1 MATQRIVIEAVNKTG
16 AALGKVQKDLQGI
29 NTATNSLSS
38 GFSRL
43 QTLIVGAAA
52 AFGGLKVAQGF
63 LDTARQLENL
73 GIQLK
78 FITGS
83 AEEGAKALDIVKTA
97 AANSAFQL
105 AEMAQA
111 SPLLLTVADSTEELN
126 ELLAI
131 TGDLAVASGLDFV
144 TTAEQIQRS
153 FSGGIAAA
161 DLFRERGI
169 KALLGFQEGVQY
181 TAEET
186 KRLITEGFENGTFA
200 IAGAAAEMATSFDG
214 AISMLQDGLFQFQAQ
229 VMDSGP
235 FEMLK
240 STVALAVEAI
250 GDNFGSIQDA
260 ATGMGQKIVS
270 VVEGMVVG
278 FGVLLDAISPVFK
291 FIRSAVNGLI
301 EFTNGLPPTIKTL
314 GIIGFLA
321 LGLKG
326 KIIVATIGLVID
338 NVKELFSGFLK
349 FVGNITRKI
358 ANAADAIG
366 LDSLAGKMR
375 NFADD
380 ITNKADQL
388 GEDLKRTIT
397 TLDDLVNE
405 NIGKIP
411 GFPEPEAMGKYETM
425 FRGFLGRI
433 QQITDERYKKQLE
446 QDKTTSEKQ
455 VQTQQ
460 EALSKEQ
467 QILEKKLIQLQEAL
481 MSEVETIENTRKKQ
495 LEIIEQNLKEQ
506 IITEKEAQNLRIKVN
521 AEADEKIN
529 AFKQQALDEATAQ
542 TKKALEMQAKAEEA
556 LHDLKVELYNTEE
569 DNIRDAYAN
578 RLKIV
583 EDALDQEIIAEAE
596 AAKIKTDLNKKMA
609 AEIAKVN
616 KELARQQQLEALMA
630 EGRTKEQAESI
641 LEFENKT
648 ATEKSLFAIQ
658 KGRETFEALGTMNRQ
673 AFQAYKAFAIAE
685 AIVSTYQGAAK
696 ALGAFPPPFNFIAA
710 AAVVA
715 QGLAQVNQIKS
726 ANYSGRA
733 MGGPVGA
740 GQTYMVGERGPETFR
755 APAGGGTIIPNGQG
769 GGAVNVNFTVNAID
783 AQSFNGALAK
793 QRNTIVNIVNEAVN
807 NTGRRAITAY

>member
-1 MATQRIVIEAVNKTG
+1 MQ
-16 AALGKVQKDLQGI
+16 
-29 NTATNSLSS
+29 
-38 GFSRL
+38 FS
-43 QTLIVGAAA
+43 
-52 AFGGLKVAQGF
+52 
-63 LDTARQLENL
+63 
-73 GIQLK
+73 
-78 FITGS
+78 
-83 AEEGAKALDIVKTA
+83 
-97 AANSAFQL
+97 
-105 AEMAQA
+105 
-111 SPLLLTVADSTEELN
+111 
-126 ELLAI
+126 
-131 TGDLAVASGLDFV
+131 
-144 TTAEQIQRS
+144 
-153 FSGGIAAA
+153 
-161 DLFRERGI
+161 
-169 KALLGFQEGVQY
+169 
-181 TAEET
+181 AEET
-186 KRLITEGFENGTFA
+186 KRIITEGFENGAFA

-214 AISMLQDGLFQFQAQ
+214 AVSMLQDGLFQFQAQ

-240 STVALAVEAI
+240 STIALAVEAI

-270 VVEGMVVG
+270 VVEGIVIG

-291 FIRSAVNGLI
+291 FVRSSVNGLV
-301 EFTNGLPPTIKTL
+301 EFTNALPPTIKTL

-338 NVKELFSGFLK
+338 NVQTLFSGFLK

-358 ANAADAIG
+358 ANAAEAIG
-366 LDSLAGKMR
+366 LDSLASKMR
-375 NFADD
+375 GFADD

-388 GEDLKRTIT
+388 GEDLKKTIT
-397 TLDDLVNE
+397 TLDDLVNT

-411 GFPEPEAMGKYETM
+411 GFPEPEAMGKYETL

-433 QQITDERYKKQLE
+433 QQITDERYKKQQE
-446 QDKTTSEKQ
+446 QDETAAEAQ

-495 LEIIEQNLKEQ
+495 LDIIEKNLKEQ
-506 IITEKEAQNLRIKVN
+506 IITEQEAQDLRVKVN

-529 AFKQQALDEATAQ
+529 AFKQQALDEATRQ

-583 EDALDQEIIAEAE
+583 EDALNQEIIAEAE
-596 AAKIKTDLNKKMA
+596 AAKIKADLNKKMA
-609 AEIAKVN
+609 AEIAKIN
-616 KELARQQQLEALMA
+616 KEAARERRIEALMEA
-630 EGRTKEQAESI
+630 GRTKEQAESL

-648 ATEKSLFAIQ
+648 NAEKSIFAIQ
-658 KGRETFEALGTMNRQ
+658 KGKETFEALGTMNRK

-710 AAVVA
+710 AAVIA
-715 QGLAQVNQIKS
+715 QGFAQVNQIKS
-726 ANYSGRA
+726 ANYSGRQ

-769 GGAVNVNFTVNAID
+769 GGVNVNFTVNAID
-783 AQSFNGALAK
+783 AQSFNSALSR
-793 QRNTIVNIVNEAVN
+793 QRNTIVGIVNEAVN

>member
-1 MATQRIVIEAVNKTG
+1 MATQKIIIEAVNKTG
-16 AALGKVQKDLQGI
+16 AALGKIQNDLKGI

-52 AFGGLKVAQGF
+52 AFGGLKVASGF

-83 AEEGAKALDIVKTA
+83 AEEGAKALNIVKSA

-169 KALLGFQEGVQY
+169 KALLGFQEGVQFS
-181 TAEET
+181 AEET
-186 KRLITEGFENGTFA
+186 KRIITEGFENGAFA

-214 AISMLQDGLFQFQAQ
+214 AVSMLQDGLFQFQAQ

-240 STVALAVEAI
+240 STIALAVEAI

-270 VVEGMVVG
+270 VVEGIVIG

-291 FIRSAVNGLI
+291 FVRSSVNGLV
-301 EFTNGLPPTIKTL
+301 EFTNALPPTIKTL

-338 NVKELFSGFLK
+338 NVQTLFSGFLK

-358 ANAADAIG
+358 ANAAEAIG
-366 LDSLAGKMR
+366 LDSLASKMR
-375 NFADD
+375 GFADD

-388 GEDLKRTIT
+388 GEDLKKTIT
-397 TLDDLVNE
+397 TLDDLVNT

-411 GFPEPEAMGKYETM
+411 GFPEPEAMGKYETL

-433 QQITDERYKKQLE
+433 QQITDERYKKQQE
-446 QDKTTSEKQ
+446 QDETAAEAQ

-495 LEIIEQNLKEQ
+495 LDIIEKNLKEQ
-506 IITEKEAQNLRIKVN
+506 IITEQEAQDLRVKVN

-583 EDALDQEIIAEAE
+583 EDALNQEIIAEAE
-596 AAKIKTDLNKKMA
+596 AAKIKADLNKKMA
-609 AEIAKVN
+609 AEIAKIN
-616 KELARQQQLEALMA
+616 KEAARERRIEALMEA
-630 EGRTKEQAESI
+630 GRTKEQAESL

-648 ATEKSLFAIQ
+648 NAEKSIFAIQ
-658 KGRETFEALGTMNRQ
+658 KGKETFEALGTMNRK

-710 AAVVA
+710 AAVIA
-715 QGLAQVNQIKS
+715 QGFAQVNQIKS
-726 ANYSGRA
+726 ANYSGRQ

-769 GGAVNVNFTVNAID
+769 GGVNVNFTVNAID
-783 AQSFNGALAK
+783 AQSFNSALSR
-793 QRNTIVNIVNEAVN
+793 QRNTIVGIVNEAVN

>member
-1 MATQRIVIEAVNKTG
+1 MATEQLIIEAVNKTG
-16 AALGKVQKDLQGI
+16 PALGKLQKDLRGV

-52 AFGGLKVAQGF
+52 AFGGLKVASGF

-83 AEEGAKALDIVKTA
+83 AEEGAKALNIVKSA

-169 KALLGFQEGVQY
+169 KSLLGFQEGVQF

-186 KRLITEGFENGTFA
+186 KRIITEGFENGAFA

-214 AISMLQDGLFQFQAQ
+214 AISMLQDGLFQFQAA
-229 VMDSGP
+229 VMDAGP
-235 FEMLK
+235 FEFLK
-240 STVALAVEAI
+240 STIALAVEAI

-270 VVEGMVVG
+270 VVKGMVVG

-291 FIRSAVNGLI
+291 FVRSSVNGLV
-301 EFTNGLPPTIKTL
+301 EFTNALPPTIKTL

-338 NVKELFSGFLK
+338 NVQTLFSGFLK

-358 ANAADAIG
+358 ANAAEAIG
-366 LDSLAGKMR
+366 LDSLASKMR
-375 NFADD
+375 GFADD

-388 GEDLKRTIT
+388 GEDLKKTIT
-397 TLDDLVNE
+397 TLDDLVNT

-411 GFPEPEAMGKYETM
+411 GFPEPEAMGKYESM
-425 FRGFLGRI
+425 FRAFLGRI
-433 QQITDERYKKQLE
+433 EMISDERYKKQLE

-495 LEIIEQNLKEQ
+495 LDIIEKNLKEQ
-506 IITEKEAQNLRIKVN
+506 IITEQEAQDLRVKVN

-583 EDALDQEIIAEAE
+583 ENALDQEIIAEAE

-609 AEIAKVN
+609 DEIAKIN
-616 KELARQQQLEALMA
+616 KEAARQRRLEALMD
-630 EGRTKEQAESI
+630 EGRTKEQAESM

-648 ATEKSLFAIQ
+648 NAEKSIFAIQ
-658 KGRETFEALGTMNRQ
+658 KGRETFEALGTMNRK

-710 AAVVA
+710 AAV
-715 QGLAQVNQIKS
+715 
-726 ANYSGRA
+726 
-733 MGGPVGA
+733 GGPVGA

-755 APAGGGTIIPNGQG
+755 APAGGGTVIPNGQG
-769 GGAVNVNFTVNAID
+769 GGGVNVNFTVNAID
-783 AQSFNGALAK
+783 AQSFNSALSR
-793 QRNTIVNIVNEAVN
+793 QRNTIVSIVNEAVN